1 MAVDPALNPGPSDK
15 PFSENIMDRRI
26 FLGSAVASA
35 VGATLTA
42 CGGGGSDPG
51 LDPAASMERSR
62 TTTTTAVTASATAK
76 SRVIVIGGGMGGATV
91 AKYLRLWGDAISV
104 TLVERMP
111 TYTSNIMSSLVLS
124 GQRTLSSL
132 SYNYDTLRSKYGIT
146 TVFGEVVAIDP
157 VNVAVTL
164 ADGTVLKADRIVMA
178 PGISFDTVPGLGSS
192 DKMPH
197 AWQAG
202 PQTALLASQLKAMTA
217 GLNHNVVLTIPK
229 TPYRCPPG
237 PYERACLI
245 ADWLKVNK
253 PGSKLLVLDANP
265 GIVTEVDNF
274 TRAFVDLHGAVIEYY
289 PNAEIAEVSTDTMS
303 LKTTSGAVFR
313 GDVINMIPRQR
324 AGALVTTA
332 GLNNATEGRFAGVNV
347 LSYAS
352 TVSGAGKVHIIG
364 DASATTQPKAGHIAN
379 QEAKVCADAI
389 SRILSGGSPDPAPV
403 TNSACFSTITMT
415 QASWLTAVFQYN
427 PAWTNPA
434 TGTTGPAMVPVAA
447 SSAASTGWN
456 GDNFAEMG
464 TWFKTLMADSFA

>member
-1 MAVDPALNPGPSDK
+1 
-15 PFSENIMDRRI
+15 MDRRF
-26 FLGSAVASA
+26 FLGSALASA
-35 VGATLTA
+35 VGATLSA
-42 CGGGGSDPG
+42 CGGGESDPV
-51 LDPAASMERSR
+51 LDLASSDRR
-62 TTTTTAVTASATAK
+62 TTTTTTTTTTTAASAAVK

-124 GQRTLSSL
+124 GQRSLSSL

-157 VNVAVTL
+157 VAGKVTL
-164 ADGTVLKADRIVMA
+164 ANKTVLTADRIVMA

-202 PQTALLASQLKAMTA
+202 PQTTLLANQLKALPSR
-217 GLNHNVVLTIPK
+217 GVVVLTIPK

-245 ADWLKVNK
+245 ADWLKAKK
-253 PGSKLLVLDANP
+253 PGSKLIVLDANP
-265 GIVTEVDNF
+265 GIVTEADNF
-274 TRAFVDLHGAVIEYY
+274 TNAFMGLHGNVIEYHA
-289 PNAEIAEVSTDTMS
+289 NAEVTSVDPASMS
-303 LKTTSGAVFR
+303 LFTTAGTIR

-324 AGALVTTA
+324 AGSLVATA

-352 TVSGAGKVHIIG
+352 TVSGASKVHIIG
-364 DASATTQPKAGHIAN
+364 DSSATTQPKAGHIAN

-427 PAWTNPA
+427 PATL
-434 TGTTGPAMVPVAA
+434 AMAPVAA
-447 SSAASTGWN
+447 SSGASTGWN
-456 GDNFAEMG
+456 SENFKDMG
-464 TWFKTLMADSFA
+464 KWFSTLMGDSFA